1 MQVKPVQK
9 KVEEVVKTVTPTRE
23 KTILITIAEDINEEQ
38 RDGSGRK
45 SLLEDAEKEDVYENL
60 MLKSKQ
66 SSIGGDLM
74 LTERDSVAIN
84 EEKELLMK

>member
-1 MQVKPVQK
+1 
-9 KVEEVVKTVTPTRE
+9 VTPTRE

-60 MLKSKQ
+60 MLKSK
-66 SSIGGDLM
+66 
-74 LTERDSVAIN
+74 
-84 EEKELLMK
+84 